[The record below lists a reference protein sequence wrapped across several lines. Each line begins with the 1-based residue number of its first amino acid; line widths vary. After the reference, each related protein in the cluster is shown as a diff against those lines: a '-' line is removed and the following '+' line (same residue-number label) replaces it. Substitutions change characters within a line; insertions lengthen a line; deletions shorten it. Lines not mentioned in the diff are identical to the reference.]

1 MALVTSDDESMKL
14 TNKRFLF
21 SFYSQVDSAEK
32 LGRLLN
38 VNSFETCVLVQKA
51 LSKDSC
57 EEIISENE
65 DALIDFCE
73 EYWDALKQPIVQ
85 LPDT

>member
-1 MALVTSDDESMKL
+1 M
-14 TNKRFLF
+14 
-21 SFYSQVDSAEK
+21 
-32 LGRLLN
+32 
-38 VNSFETCVLVQKA
+38 LVQKA